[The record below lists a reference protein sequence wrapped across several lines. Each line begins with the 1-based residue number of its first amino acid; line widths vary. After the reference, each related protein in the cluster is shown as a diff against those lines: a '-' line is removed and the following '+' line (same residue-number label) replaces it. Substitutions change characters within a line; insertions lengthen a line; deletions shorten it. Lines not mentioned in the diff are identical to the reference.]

1 MGSKKSSGPSKAQ
14 ILAQRRA
21 EQQRKLM
28 EQQTQ
33 RRQAEVEAKEQS
45 RATLAR
51 RRGLGR
57 ASLIA
62 TSETGT
68 KGTLG

>member
-1 MGSKKSSGPSKAQ
+1 MGGSSSGPSKAQ
-14 ILAQRRA
+14 ILAQKRA
-21 EQQRKLM
+21 EQQRKLT
-28 EQQTQ
+28 EQQTAA
-33 RRQAEVEAKEQS
+33 RQAEQDRKEQS
-45 RATLAR
+45 RSTLAR